1 MRNKARTRTA
11 LATAAAKLFR
21 EQGYAETTVEDIV
34 RAAGSS
40 SSTFFRYFGTKEDVL
55 FLDIREILDEFTA
68 FVSTPVPG
76 LTCWDQIQLGIK
88 NAVRRVAE
96 PGPELEQVS
105 ITSWLSEPAIGRR
118 FQEYATELDRVMCVA
133 LARERGVDPDRDLDV
148 QLAARTASAAYMS
161 AFHVHVHTGHDLT
174 ALLDEALSRS
184 EALAVPA
191 GVSRHRRS
199 GSAFTGAGAN
209 VAHPGA
215 VTRPHLSEAPR
226 TPERDP

>member
-1 MRNKARTRTA
+1 MDPTHGWERNKARTRTA
-11 LATAAAKLFR
+11 LATTAARLFR

-68 FVSTPVPG
+68 FVSAPVPG
-76 LTCWDQIQLGIK
+76 LTRWDQIQLGIK

-96 PGPELEQVS
+96 PGPELERVS

-118 FQEYATELDRVMCVA
+118 FQEYAAELDRVMCVA
-133 LARERGVDPDRDLDV
+133 LAHERRVDPDRDLDV

-161 AFHVHVHTGHDLT
+161 AFHVHVHTGRDL
-174 ALLDEALSRS
+174 APLLDEALSRIDNLLTAAAS
-184 EALAVPA
+184 PPPT
-191 GVSRHRRS
+191 SRRKRRT
-199 GSAFTGAGAN
+199 ANGAA
-209 VAHPGA
+209 
-215 VTRPHLSEAPR
+215 
-226 TPERDP
+226 